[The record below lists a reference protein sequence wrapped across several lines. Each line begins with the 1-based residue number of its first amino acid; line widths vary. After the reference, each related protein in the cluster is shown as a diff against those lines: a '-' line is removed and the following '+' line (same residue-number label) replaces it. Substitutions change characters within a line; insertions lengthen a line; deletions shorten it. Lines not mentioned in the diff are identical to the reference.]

1 MVPSPERL
9 LGFSSTDTQ
18 MESTYVIDV
27 CDGQI
32 VYRKPATLEELSASN
47 AYTVS
52 THDGALCHTPL
63 DPAYRR

>member
-1 MVPSPERL
+1 
-9 LGFSSTDTQ
+9 